1 MPLST
6 SNDTRPVELTERERL
21 YLMGH
26 LAYEDGIGRDI
37 WDKIRAIPVARPLA
51 QLPLEVR

>member
-26 LAYEDGIGRDI
+26 LAYKDGIGRDI
-37 WDKIRAIPVARPLA
+37 WDKIRAIPCERPRA
-51 QLPLEVR
+51 QLPLEMK